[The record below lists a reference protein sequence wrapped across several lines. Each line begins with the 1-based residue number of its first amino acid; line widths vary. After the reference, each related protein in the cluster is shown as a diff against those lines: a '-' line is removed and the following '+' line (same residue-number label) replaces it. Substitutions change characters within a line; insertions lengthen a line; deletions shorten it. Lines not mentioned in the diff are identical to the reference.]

1 MNKFNQVITEYRGL
15 LNFQKSCDVKYI
27 RLRDIFQKL
36 KGTSITATKMKEI
49 ESPDGEIRIF
59 AGGKTVV
66 NAREGDIPNA
76 NVIRVPAVLVQSRGV
91 IDVIYCDQPF
101 TFKSE
106 MWAYTCQDPI
116 TVRYLYYAL
125 KVRLNELRA
134 IAESMGSLPQISA
147 KVTDCLQIPLPPI
160 EVQQYIVSILDM
172 FSQLAAELAAEL
184 AACKKQYAHYRET
197 LLNFQES
204 CNVKHVRLG
213 DVCDSLPKG
222 TLTMEEL
229 IPNGMYPVIN
239 SGRELYGYYNKT
251 NNDGNAVVVSSRG
264 SAGFVSYMDQPFWA
278 GGLCY
283 PYRSKDETIL
293 LTRFLFQYLKMK
305 EPFIVDR
312 LVQKGNIPM
321 LNKSDM
327 DSFQVPIPPLPVQK
341 RIVHFLDNFEAVC
354 NSLQIGLPAEI
365 EARRKQYEYYR
376 DMLLSF
382 DPANTHTHTH
392 TR

>member
-184 AACKKQYAHYRET
+184 AARKKQYAHYRET

-204 CNVKHVRLG
+204 CDVKYVRLG
-213 DVCDSLPKG
+213 DACEILDNQRRPIAK
-222 TLTMEEL
+222 EH
-229 IPNGMYPVIN
+229 
-239 SGRELYGYYNKT
+239 R
-251 NNDGNAVVVSSRG
+251 
-264 SAGFVSYMDQPFWA
+264 QP
-278 GGLCY
+278 GEY
-283 PYRSKDETIL
+283 PYYGANGIQDHISDYIFNGTYIL
-293 LTRFLFQYLKMK
+293 VGEDGSVITSNGNPVVNWASGKIWVNNHAHVLAEKPGVLLRYLFYCLQVSDITSL
-305 EPFIVDR
+305 IH
-312 LVQKGNIPM
+312 GNIPK
-321 LNKSDM
+321 LTNSDLKNL
-327 DSFQVPIPPLPVQK
+327 QVPIPPLPVQK
-341 RIVHFLDNFEAVC
+341 RIVYFLDNFEAVC

-382 DPANTHTHTH
+382 NPANTHTHT
-392 TR
+392 R